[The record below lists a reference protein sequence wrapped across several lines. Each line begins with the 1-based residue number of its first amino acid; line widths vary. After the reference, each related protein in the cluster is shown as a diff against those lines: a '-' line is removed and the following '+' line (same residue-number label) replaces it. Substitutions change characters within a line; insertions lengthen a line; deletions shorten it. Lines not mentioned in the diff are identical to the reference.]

1 MKMINGKKKLLKSAQ
16 GFIWLFIPIL
26 FMPVEKQNTLT
37 NFDPMKGNFQKENFF
52 AYENILWYY
61 GNILLMYLSI
71 AFLYVDTNPS
81 AIMHATYIYLVLIL

>member
-1 MKMINGKKKLLKSAQ
+1 
-16 GFIWLFIPIL
+16 
-26 FMPVEKQNTLT
+26 
-37 NFDPMKGNFQKENFF
+37 MKGNFQKENFF